1 VDEDE
6 VGVVE
11 RGVGPYTA
19 LDAGRAMKLIWVV
32 VVVALFADDRLF
44 LEAG

>member
-6 VGVVE
+6 AGVVE
-11 RGVGPYTA
+11 RGVDPYTV

-32 VVVALFADDRLF
+32 VVVVLFADDRLV